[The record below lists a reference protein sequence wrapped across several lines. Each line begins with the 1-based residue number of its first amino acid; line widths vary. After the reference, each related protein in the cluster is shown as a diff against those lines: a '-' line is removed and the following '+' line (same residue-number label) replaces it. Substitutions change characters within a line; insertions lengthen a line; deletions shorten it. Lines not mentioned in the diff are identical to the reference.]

1 MVAGEITTGAALD
14 YDKAGLHKRVSAYAI
29 NSLS

>member
-14 YDKAGLHKRVSAYAI
+14 YDKAGLLLMDTVPALLI
-29 NSLS
+29 I